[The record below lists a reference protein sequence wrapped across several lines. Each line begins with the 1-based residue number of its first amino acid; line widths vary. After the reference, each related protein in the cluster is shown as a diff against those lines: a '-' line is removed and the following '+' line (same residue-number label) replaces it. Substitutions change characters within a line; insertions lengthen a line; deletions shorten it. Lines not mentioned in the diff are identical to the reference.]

1 MSDKQLKNSID
12 DNPMLLTRDLYAK
25 DQVFV
30 ILNAFNEQ
38 HLFYELEK
46 NKKLLRM
53 HYDEQFK
60 IRGNK
65 FIFEGNQIEIER
77 KYVLSEIEIE

>member
-1 MSDKQLKNSID
+1 
-12 DNPMLLTRDLYAK
+12 
-25 DQVFV
+25 
-30 ILNAFNEQ
+30 
-38 HLFYELEK
+38 
-46 NKKLLRM
+46 M

-77 KYVLSEIEIE
+77 KLRQIINGP